1 MNPILY
7 LKKNGIRHTI
17 NVIYKYKLEII
28 LEKVMYLFT
37 KNIKLKNTIMI
48 ESHNDFDCNGG
59 AFYKYLIKNGYNR
72 KYKIVWLVRK
82 KRKDSFPKN
91 VTTVLLYGPSI
102 RKAYYVCTSK
112 FFIYDCENVS
122 KQRADQIMVYCGH
135 GTGGLKN
142 VKGKMFIPP
151 QCDYLLVQS
160 DSYAPIQ
167 ANQWSV
173 SYPDK
178 RLVAIGYPAQD
189 IFFNEELSL
198 EINKIT
204 TKKYVKVILW
214 MPTFRKGG
222 GYQRNDS
229 TKEQKLGIPLIET
242 LSQYD
247 ELNEYL
253 KQKDILL
260 IIKIHP
266 KQDLSNLGVG
276 DKSNIKVLTG
286 ETVKHLKVDNYA
298 LMKCADALISDYS
311 GAAYEYL
318 QLNRP
323 IGYVLDD
330 LNEYISGFVVEDI
343 HQLIAGHE
351 IYDFEQFK
359 NFIID
364 VVNNN
369 DKYKEKRIKIRDYI
383 YKYHDGHSSER
394 LAKLMNL

>member
-7 LKKNGIRHTI
+7 LKKNGIRHALD
-17 NVIYKYKLEII
+17 VVYKYKVETFI
-28 LEKVMYLFT
+28 EKIMYLFT
-37 KNIKLKNTIMI
+37 KKTELKNVIMI

-59 AFYKYLIKNGYNR
+59 AFYNFLIKNGYNR
-72 KYKIVWLVRK
+72 KYKIVWIIRK
-82 KRKDSFPKN
+82 KRNKSLPQN
-91 VTTVLLYGPSI
+91 VTTVPLYGPSI

-112 FFIYDCENVS
+112 FFTYDCENVT
-122 KQRADQIMVYCGH
+122 KQRDDQIMVYCGH

-142 VKGKMFIPP
+142 VKGKMFIPSE
-151 QCDYLLVQS
+151 CDYLLVQS
-160 DSYAPIQ
+160 DRYAPIQ
-167 ANQWSV
+167 ANQWSI

-178 RLVAIGYPAQD
+178 RMVAIGYPAQD
-189 IFFNEELSL
+189 IFFNNEPAV

-204 TKKYVKVILW
+204 TKQYSKMILW

-242 LSQYD
+242 LKQFN

-253 KQKDILL
+253 KKKNTLL

-266 KQDLSNLGVG
+266 KQDLSDLEIE

-286 ETVKHLKVDNYA
+286 ETVKRLNVDNYA

-330 LNEYISGFVVEDI
+330 LNEYISGFVVEDV

-351 IYDFEQFK
+351 IYDFKQFER
-359 NFIID
+359 FIED
-364 VVNNN
+364 VVNDN
-369 DKYKEKRIKIRDYI
+369 DIYKEKRMEVRNYI
-383 YKYHDGHSSER
+383 YKYHDGHSSDR